1 MSVFLI
7 SKAYIL
13 MVIKMRA
20 FIYDKY
26 GYYVE
31 EENAISFKIDD
42 WNFELVQIDKKEF
55 ELENLDNYLKQISGL
70 FNNAGANIILNR
82 DGQYLSTTDF
92 GTVALVAIKERMF
105 TIDELSKLHVHFQ
118 NIHTDERYDLK
129 NLIELWEDKVDLIE
143 EKIIPSI
150 KIDDYAYSTA
160 MEITIHALGLAE
172 NAIQYLSELSMD
184 ESNQIPRL
192 TLVHKRLKSLEAKDF
207 LNPFNL
213 VIDSP
218 MRDYAELY
226 KNGLVNID
234 TLLKIL
240 DVYSTNTFEA
250 SLLFAR
256 ILFPTNIFD
265 CLEDHYGER
274 KDVRVS
280 IINFRRTLDE
290 EIMRIK
296 KVHKALV
303 STYNIRPITWLLE

>member
-55 ELENLDNYLKQISGL
+55 ELENLDNYLKQISRL

-129 NLIELWEDKVDLIE
+129 KLIELWEDKVDLIE

-226 KNGLVNID
+226 KNGLVNVD

>member
-129 NLIELWEDKVDLIE
+129 KLIELWEDKVDLIE

-160 MEITIHALGLAE
+160 MEITVHALGLAE

-226 KNGLVNID
+226 KNGLVNVD